1 MLLEVFDLQMSSS
14 WWCNIFSIIK
24 VLRKQNNGNLRA
36 IQTTT
41 FFARHIVMIKVLSWL
56 TFSNCVP
63 HQKASDSTDP
73 ISEFTFGEVHGYVD
87 HIIPIT
93 GMTWNS
99 IDILLYSTWKERQN
113 IITSLL
119 FDQTR
124 IKNINK
130 PVCEYQLSF
139 QGIHTMLQQL
149 ILPHRLP

>member
-1 MLLEVFDLQMSSS
+1 MLLEIFDLQVSSS

-36 IQTTT
+36 IQTKT

-93 GMTWNS
+93 GMT
-99 IDILLYSTWKERQN
+99 
-113 IITSLL
+113 
-119 FDQTR
+119 
-124 IKNINK
+124 
-130 PVCEYQLSF
+130 
-139 QGIHTMLQQL
+139 
-149 ILPHRLP
+149 